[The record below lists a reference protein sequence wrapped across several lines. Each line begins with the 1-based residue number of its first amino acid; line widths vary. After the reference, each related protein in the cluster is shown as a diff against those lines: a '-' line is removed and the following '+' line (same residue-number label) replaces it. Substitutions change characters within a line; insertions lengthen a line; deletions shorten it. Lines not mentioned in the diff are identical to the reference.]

1 MTDSRIR
8 TWLRYGTLELVL
20 VVACIWL
27 HFASEDFSSGDNLL
41 AVLRNAAEIGIIAFG
56 MTMVIIAGEIDLSVG
71 SAVAFA
77 GCLCAILVKGG
88 VPTPGA
94 ILATLAAGFAA
105 GAFIG
110 IVRARWGVPSFI
122 TSLALLTGLR
132 GLAHELTGGFSLSP
146 FPEWFAFLGSGHL
159 FGASGVAGGAFPG
172 IPVPV
177 LIFLL
182 VFAAV
187 SFVMSRTTFGRAVY
201 AVGGNAET
209 ARLCGINV
217 GRVRVLVLALT
228 GLLAAL
234 SGLILASRMSS
245 GIPTVAR
252 GLELDVIAA
261 VIVGGTS
268 LSGGVGRVWGTLVG
282 VLLIGVISNGMT
294 LLDVQEEGQLIARG
308 VIILLAVLFS
318 RLQQPKS

>member
-8 TWLRYGTLELVL
+8 TWLSHCTLELVL
-20 VVACIWL
+20 IAACVSL
-27 HFASEDFSSGDNLL
+27 HFASANFLSVDNLL
-41 AVLRNAAEIGIIAFG
+41 AVLRNASEIGIIAFG

-77 GCLCAILVKGG
+77 GCLCAFLVSHGW
-88 VPTPGA
+88 PTPAA

-110 IVRARWGVPSFI
+110 IVRARWSVPSFI

-132 GLAHELTGGFSLSP
+132 GLAHELTGGFSISP
-146 FPEWFAFLGSGHL
+146 FPPWFAFLGSGHL
-159 FGASGVAGGAFPG
+159 FGAADVGSGGFPG

-177 LIFLL
+177 LFFLL
-182 VFAAV
+182 VFVVV

-209 ARLCGINV
+209 ARLCGIDV
-217 GRVRVLVLALT
+217 GRVRILVLALT
-228 GLLAAL
+228 GLLAAF

-282 VLLIGVISNGMT
+282 VVLIGVISNGMT